1 MLDKLYM
8 QIVRDYKTVGIRQR
22 NYESALVNDSDSL
35 DDMARM
41 AARAQERV
49 IDEITFIVNAL
60 GYNYQ
65 TVVDELKIYGVD
77 LSTFDVY

>member
-8 QIVRDYKTVGIRQR
+8 QIVRDYKMVGIRQR